1 MIASEY
7 DVAVV
12 GYGPVGQATAAL
24 LGRAGHRVGVFE
36 TFRDIYPLPRAVH
49 FDHEIMRICQTL
61 GIAEEIG
68 EDITPLNEYHWFG
81 ADGEPIFTIR
91 VPTPSI
97 SGWEPDYLFYQPR
110 LELALDGATRALGTV
125 EVHRGYTAEALAD
138 GQTGVE
144 LTLRRVS
151 EQQPGRVV
159 RTDHAQ
165 TVHARFIVGADGAN
179 SFVRK
184 TAGIEQRDL
193 GFRERWLVVDV
204 KPNDMRA
211 LAHLPIACQWCDPR
225 RPTTHV
231 HNGRR
236 HRRWEFMLLP
246 GERASDFDDE
256 RRLWGLLAPFMTP
269 QDGEIV
275 RHAVYEFR
283 SLLANRMRDGHVL
296 LVGDAAHLT
305 PPFMGQGL
313 CAGLRDAANVA
324 WKLDLVLRGLA
335 SDSLLETVDS
345 ERQQQ
350 NEWIIGLAVEMGR
363 VSCVLDADAAVKRDA
378 GLRAAGSPPPL
389 EFAPLGPGA
398 LRQSA
403 GELAPMAG
411 TLSVQGRVAGPHGE
425 GLFDDVVGGG
435 FVLVCT
441 DADPYA
447 PLSGEQLATLELLNV
462 TVASLDPASDHAVS
476 DLDGR
481 LTAWLEENSVSA
493 VLVRPDF
500 YVFGAAATAEDLG
513 PLVDDLRSRLAL
525 RQPTTTA

>member
-1 MIASEY
+1 MIASDY

-24 LGRAGHRVGVFE
+24 LGRAGHRVAVFE

-49 FDHEIMRICQTL
+49 FDHEIMRLCQTL

-68 EDITPLNEYHWFG
+68 EDITPLTEYHWFG
-81 ADGEPIFTIR
+81 ADGEPIFTMR
-91 VPTPSI
+91 TPTPSI
-97 SGWEPDYLFYQPR
+97 SGWEPDYMFFQPR
-110 LELALDGATRALGTV
+110 LEVALDRAARTLDTV

-138 GQTGVE
+138 GDTGVE

-159 RTDHAQ
+159 RTDDAQ

-179 SFVRK
+179 SFVRNA
-184 TAGIEQRDL
+184 AGIERRDL
-193 GFRERWLVVDV
+193 GFQERWLVVDV
-204 KPNDMRA
+204 KPNDMQA

-256 RRLWGLLAPFMTP
+256 HRLWELLAPFMAP

-335 SDSLLETVDS
+335 PDSLLETVDS

-350 NEWIIGLAVEMGR
+350 NEWIIALAVEMGR

-378 GLRAAGSPPPL
+378 GLRAVGSPPPL

-398 LRQSA
+398 LRESA
-403 GELAPMAG
+403 GELAPLAG
-411 TLSVQGRVAGPHGE
+411 TLSVQGRVAGPNGE
-425 GLFDDVVGGG
+425 GLFDDAVGRG

-447 PLSGEQLATLELLNV
+447 QLGGEQLATLDLLNV
-462 TVASLDPASDHAVS
+462 TVVSLDPASACAVS

-481 LTAWLEENSVSA
+481 LTAWLSEKSVSA

-500 YVFGAAATAEDLG
+500 YVFGAAASAEDLG
-513 PLVDDLRSRLAL
+513 ALIDDLRSRLAL
-525 RQPTTTA
+525 RHPTAAP